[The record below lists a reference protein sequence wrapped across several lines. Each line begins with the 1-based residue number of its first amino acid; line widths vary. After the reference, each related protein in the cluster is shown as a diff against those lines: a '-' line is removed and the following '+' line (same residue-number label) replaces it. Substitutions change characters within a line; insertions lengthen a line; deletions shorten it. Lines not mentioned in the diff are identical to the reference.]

1 MIMEILFMSLNLLVF
16 RTGNFEKPCASQA
29 VTENEEAIKRN
40 HLLYKTN

>member
-16 RTGNFEKPCASQA
+16 CTGNFEKPCASQA